1 MVSATGAVTVAPL
14 PSTISSDTDPAPPS
28 WVLSV
33 MVPEL
38 ARLPYTVSVSAGV
51 ELGSTKVMVPSLL
64 RFLTSDCSVT
74 FQELL
79 ASTVT
84 STGST
89 GPVSVELLV
98 SETSA

>member
-1 MVSATGAVTVAPL
+1 M
-14 PSTISSDTDPAPPS
+14 PSTVSF
-28 WVLSV
+28 SV
-33 MVPEL
+33 
-38 ARLPYTVSVSAGV
+38 GIDV
-51 ELGSTKVMVPSLL
+51 ESTKVMVPALF
-64 RFLTSDCSVT
+64 RFLTSDSSVT